1 MRGVRWVVVLGTAAL
16 VVASPSGASGNGGA
30 YFEFEKTYYLPG
42 ERAEGYST
50 VTIPRAKQGIFAHGP
65 FYVYVLPGR
74 ASIEEGRAIP
84 ERAIR
89 VGTLAI
95 RRETASRFELEI
107 EFTVP
112 DVASSPYTVMTCND
126 PCTISGFR
134 ETLSGAIEIVETL
147 RERSLL
153 IEQSRLRA
161 RVAQHRR
168 LARRAEREAQAFE
181 GLLDAN
187 EEERDRLSEEV
198 ERLEARLAAARRPA
212 PTPEEDRD
220 PGAPLLP
227 WALAGVATLS
237 TVVAVG
243 ALRRGRKP
251 RSASPPVMEPQWLP
265 DSHPGP
271 EHLPSS
277 RDGGEKVRAG

>member
-1 MRGVRWVVVLGTAAL
+1 MRGARWVVVVGTAAS
-16 VVASPSGASGNGGA
+16 VVASPSWASGNGGA

-50 VTIPRAKQGIFAHGP
+50 VTVPRAKQGIFAHGP
-65 FYVYVLPGR
+65 FHVFVLPGR
-74 ASIEEGRAIP
+74 AMLEEGRAIP
-84 ERAIR
+84 EEAIR
-89 VGTLAI
+89 VGTLSI
-95 RRETASRFELEI
+95 RRKTARRFELET

-112 DVASSPYTVMTCND
+112 DVASSSYTVMTCND

-134 ETLSGAIEIVETL
+134 ETLTGGIEIVETL
-147 RERSLL
+147 RERDLL
-153 IEQSRLRA
+153 IQRTRLEA

-168 LARRAEREAQAFE
+168 VARRAQREAEALE

-187 EEERDRLSEEV
+187 EEERDRLSGEV
-198 ERLEARLAAARRPA
+198 ERLEARLAAARRSA
-212 PTPEEDRD
+212 RTPEEDRD
-220 PGAPLLP
+220 PGAPILP

-243 ALRRGRKP
+243 ALRRGRKS
-251 RSASPPVMEPQWLP
+251 RVASRPVMEPQWLP

-277 RDGGEKVRAG
+277 RDGGEKVRTG

>member
-1 MRGVRWVVVLGTAAL
+1 MRGARWVVVVGTAAS

-30 YFEFEKTYYLPG
+30 YIEFEETYYLPG
-42 ERAEGYST
+42 QTAEGYAT
-50 VTIPRAKQGIFAHGP
+50 VTVPRAKQGIFARGP

-74 ASIEEGRAIP
+74 VSIEEGRAIP

-89 VGTLAI
+89 VGTVSI
-95 RRETASRFELEI
+95 RQETARRIELEI

-112 DVASSPYTVMTCND
+112 DVASSSYTVMTCNE

-134 ETLSGAIEIVETL
+134 ETLTGEIEIVETL
-147 RERSLL
+147 RERDLL
-153 IEQSRLRA
+153 IQRTRLEA
-161 RVAQHRR
+161 RVGQHRR
-168 LARRAEREAQAFE
+168 VARRAQREAEALE

-187 EEERDRLSEEV
+187 EEERDRLSGEV
-198 ERLEARLAAARRPA
+198 ERLEARLAAARRSA
-212 PTPEEDRD
+212 PTPEEDPD

-237 TVVAVG
+237 TVVAVR

-251 RSASPPVMEPQWLP
+251 RSAPRPVTDPEWLP
-265 DSHPGP
+265 DSHPER

-277 RDGGEKVRAG
+277 RDGGEKARIG